1 MNGQSTHENR
11 TRSCELSIRDAQEAG
26 CICAVVKLPLPPP
39 IEERARQH
47 LTTNCPYSFCFKDI
61 TFEFAGGVLILRGRV
76 PTFYLKQILQ
86 TWLRKLDGVQHI
98 DNQVDVVSATG
109 LNTEPHMETLLP

>member
-1 MNGQSTHENR
+1 MNGQSTDEDR
-11 TRSCELSIRDAQEAG
+11 TKSCELSIREAQQAG

-47 LTTNCPYSFCFKDI
+47 LTKNCPYSFCFKDI
-61 TFEFAGGVLILRGRV
+61 NFEFSDGVLTLRGRV
-76 PTFYLKQILQ
+76 PSFYLKQILQ
-86 TWLRKLDGVQHI
+86 TWLRRLDGVEQI

-109 LNTEPHMETLLP
+109 LNSEPHLLRR